1 MIVPKQ
7 GYKRQYAFGGTGIF
21 DTIGNII
28 KGIVTS
34 QAAKD
39 LTKTA
44 LDASK
49 NIVKTTA
56 SDVGNRLVKK
66 VLTLSQTSPGFHVS
80 AVKVFV
86 NTVGKGE
93 IARKEQ
99 FILFPQ
105 FSNLSEN
112 VLPFSSNLKL
122 WSADSFEFGRV

>member
-7 GYKRQYAFGGTGIF
+7 GYRRKYAFGGTGIF
-21 DTIGNII
+21 DTIGNIV

-56 SDVGNRLVKK
+56 SDVGNRLIKK
-66 VLTLSQTSPGFHVS
+66 ALTPKSKSIISKHTKTLNPSD
-80 AVKVFV
+80 AVKINELVKML
-86 NTVGKGE
+86 NSGMGIKK
-93 IARKEQ
+93 I
-99 FILFPQ
+99 
-105 FSNLSEN
+105 
-112 VLPFSSNLKL
+112 
-122 WSADSFEFGRV
+122 

>member
-7 GYKRQYAFGGTGIF
+7 GYRRQYAFGGTGIF

-28 KGIVTS
+28 KGIITS

-66 VLTLSQTSPGFHVS
+66 VLTPKSKSIISKHTKTLNPND
-80 AVKVFV
+80 AVKINELV
-86 NTVGKGE
+86 K
-93 IARKEQ
+93 
-99 FILFPQ
+99 
-105 FSNLSEN
+105 
-112 VLPFSSNLKL
+112 KL
-122 WSADSFEFGRV
+122 NSGMGIKKI

>member
-1 MIVPKQ
+1 MIIPKQ
-7 GYKRQYAFGGTGIF
+7 GYRRQYAFGGTGIF

-28 KGIVTS
+28 KGIITS

-66 VLTLSQTSPGFHVS
+66 VLTPKSKSIISNHTKALNPND
-80 AVKVFV
+80 AVKINELVKML
-86 NTVGKGE
+86 NSGMGIKK
-93 IARKEQ
+93 I
-99 FILFPQ
+99 
-105 FSNLSEN
+105 
-112 VLPFSSNLKL
+112 
-122 WSADSFEFGRV
+122 

>member
-39 LTKTA
+39 LTKTV
-44 LDASK
+44 LDTSK

-56 SDVGNRLVKK
+56 SDIGNRLVKK
-66 VLTLSQTSPGFHVS
+66 VLTPKSKSIINKHTKALNPNDT
-80 AVKVFV
+80 VKINELVKML
-86 NTVGKGE
+86 NKGMG
-93 IARKEQ
+93 IK
-99 FILFPQ
+99 
-105 FSNLSEN
+105 
-112 VLPFSSNLKL
+112 KL
-122 WSADSFEFGRV
+122 

>member
-7 GYKRQYAFGGTGIF
+7 GYKRKYAFGGTGIF
-21 DTIGNII
+21 DTIGNIV

-66 VLTLSQTSPGFHVS
+66 ALTPKSKNIISKHTQALNPND
-80 AVKVFV
+80 AVKINELV
-86 NTVGKGE
+86 K
-93 IARKEQ
+93 
-99 FILFPQ
+99 
-105 FSNLSEN
+105 
-112 VLPFSSNLKL
+112 KL
-122 WSADSFEFGRV
+122 NSGMGIKKI

>member
-1 MIVPKQ
+1 MENRDARRNQ
-7 GYKRQYAFGGTGIF
+7 GIGKSGTLNFRDAQNSECARTRVFILL
-21 DTIGNII
+21 IGNII

-66 VLTLSQTSPGFHVS
+66 VLTPKSKSIINKHTKALNKND
-80 AVKVFV
+80 AVKINELVKML
-86 NTVGKGE
+86 NKGMG
-93 IARKEQ
+93 IKK
-99 FILFPQ
+99 I
-105 FSNLSEN
+105 
-112 VLPFSSNLKL
+112 
-122 WSADSFEFGRV
+122 

>member
-7 GYKRQYAFGGTGIF
+7 GYKRKYAFGGTGIF
-21 DTIGNII
+21 DTIGNIF

-66 VLTLSQTSPGFHVS
+66 VLTPKSKNIISKHTKALNPND
-80 AVKVFV
+80 AVKINELVKML
-86 NTVGKGE
+86 NKGMG
-93 IARKEQ
+93 IKK
-99 FILFPQ
+99 I
-105 FSNLSEN
+105 
-112 VLPFSSNLKL
+112 
-122 WSADSFEFGRV
+122 

>member
-56 SDVGNRLVKK
+56 SDVGNRLIKK
-66 VLTLSQTSPGFHVS
+66 ALTPKSKSIISKHTKALNPND
-80 AVKVFV
+80 AVKINELVKML
-86 NTVGKGE
+86 NKGMG
-93 IARKEQ
+93 IKK
-99 FILFPQ
+99 I
-105 FSNLSEN
+105 
-112 VLPFSSNLKL
+112 
-122 WSADSFEFGRV
+122 

>member
-21 DTIGNII
+21 ETIGNIV

-56 SDVGNRLVKK
+56 SDVGNRLIKK
-66 VLTLSQTSPGFHVS
+66 ALTPKSKSIISKHTKTLNPND
-80 AVKVFV
+80 AVKINELVKML
-86 NTVGKGE
+86 NSGMGIKK
-93 IARKEQ
+93 I
-99 FILFPQ
+99 
-105 FSNLSEN
+105 
-112 VLPFSSNLKL
+112 
-122 WSADSFEFGRV
+122 

>member
-21 DTIGNII
+21 DTIGNIV

-66 VLTLSQTSPGFHVS
+66 VLTPKSKNIISKHTQALNPND
-80 AVKVFV
+80 AVKINELVKRL
-86 NTVGKGE
+86 NSGMGIKK
-93 IARKEQ
+93 I
-99 FILFPQ
+99 
-105 FSNLSEN
+105 
-112 VLPFSSNLKL
+112 
-122 WSADSFEFGRV
+122 

>member
-21 DTIGNII
+21 DTIGNIV

-34 QAAKD
+34 QAAKE

-66 VLTLSQTSPGFHVS
+66 VLTPKSKTIISKHTKALNPND
-80 AVKVFV
+80 AVKINELV
-86 NTVGKGE
+86 K
-93 IARKEQ
+93 
-99 FILFPQ
+99 
-105 FSNLSEN
+105 
-112 VLPFSSNLKL
+112 KL
-122 WSADSFEFGRV
+122 NSGMGIKKI

>member
-7 GYKRQYAFGGTGIF
+7 GYRRQYAFGGTGIF
-21 DTIGNII
+21 DTIGNIV

-56 SDVGNRLVKK
+56 SDVGNRLIKK
-66 VLTLSQTSPGFHVS
+66 ALTPKSKSIISKHTKTLNPND
-80 AVKVFV
+80 AVKINELVKML
-86 NTVGKGE
+86 NKGMG
-93 IARKEQ
+93 IKK
-99 FILFPQ
+99 I
-105 FSNLSEN
+105 
-112 VLPFSSNLKL
+112 
-122 WSADSFEFGRV
+122 

>member
-1 MIVPKQ
+1 MIVSKQ
-7 GYKRQYAFGGTGIF
+7 GYKRKYAFGGTGIF

-66 VLTLSQTSPGFHVS
+66 ALTPKSKSIISKHTRALNPND
-80 AVKVFV
+80 AIKINELVK
-86 NTVGKGE
+86 
-93 IARKEQ
+93 
-99 FILFPQ
+99 
-105 FSNLSEN
+105 
-112 VLPFSSNLKL
+112 KL
-122 WSADSFEFGRV
+122 NSGMGIKKI

>member
-7 GYKRQYAFGGTGIF
+7 GYKRKYAFGGTGIF
-21 DTIGNII
+21 ETLGNLI

-66 VLTLSQTSPGFHVS
+66 VLTPKSKSIISKHTKTLNPND
-80 AVKVFV
+80 AVKINELVKML
-86 NTVGKGE
+86 NKGMG
-93 IARKEQ
+93 IKK
-99 FILFPQ
+99 I
-105 FSNLSEN
+105 
-112 VLPFSSNLKL
+112 
-122 WSADSFEFGRV
+122 

>member
-7 GYKRQYAFGGTGIF
+7 GYRRQYAFGGTGIF
-21 DTIGNII
+21 DTIGNIV

-66 VLTLSQTSPGFHVS
+66 VLTPKSKSIISKHTKTLNPND
-80 AVKVFV
+80 AVKINELVKML
-86 NTVGKGE
+86 NKGMG
-93 IARKEQ
+93 IKK
-99 FILFPQ
+99 I
-105 FSNLSEN
+105 
-112 VLPFSSNLKL
+112 
-122 WSADSFEFGRV
+122 

>member
-66 VLTLSQTSPGFHVS
+66 VLTPKSKSIISKHTKTLNPND
-80 AVKVFV
+80 AVKINELVKML
-86 NTVGKGE
+86 NKGMG
-93 IARKEQ
+93 IKK
-99 FILFPQ
+99 I
-105 FSNLSEN
+105 
-112 VLPFSSNLKL
+112 
-122 WSADSFEFGRV
+122 